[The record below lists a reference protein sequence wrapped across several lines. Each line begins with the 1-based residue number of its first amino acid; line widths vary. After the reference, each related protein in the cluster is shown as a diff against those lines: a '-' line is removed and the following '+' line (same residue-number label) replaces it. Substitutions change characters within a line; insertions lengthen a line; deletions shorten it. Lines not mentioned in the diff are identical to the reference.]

1 MKVIA
6 VMGEPG
12 SGKTSLMKNVM
23 KTLDVGDVVEK
34 HNLVRYHHSNNVY
47 VLGIYE
53 DGKTFSGTDALSM
66 AVQPDAVSFLATLS
80 EDAIVLFEGD
90 RLCTASFLEH
100 CNSLYD
106 TTIVYLKTDRDVR
119 KERYAERGSNQN
131 ETWLAGRE
139 SKIANI
145 LTNME
150 LMGVIEKRSNQNLDE
165 QKTLVDF
172 INNIV
177 YNWRKV

>member
-6 VMGEPG
+6 IMGEPG
-12 SGKTSLMKNVM
+12 SGKTSLMKKILKEFNIS
-23 KTLDVGDVVEK
+23 LIVEK
-34 HNLVRYHHSNNVY
+34 HKLVRYHQSNNLY

-53 DGKTFSGTDALSM
+53 EDKTFSGTDALSM
-66 AVQPDAVSFLATLS
+66 AVQPDAMSFLTDLDNAS
-80 EDAIVLFEGD
+80 VVLFEGD

-100 CNSLYD
+100 CNALYD
-106 TTIVYLKTDRDVR
+106 TTIVYLKTDKNVR

-139 SKIANI
+139 SKIGNI

-150 LMGVIEKRSNQNLDE
+150 LMWITEKLSNNTLKEQNIII
-165 QKTLVDF
+165 DF
-172 INNIV
+172 IKKLV
-177 YNWRKV
+177 